1 MNRVINWFVG
11 NPIAANLLMLII
23 LVGGATSLPGIDNE
37 MFPNIPQDV
46 VEVVVPYPG
55 AGPAEVEE
63 QICIR
68 VEEEIS
74 DLDGIEEIRSFARQ
88 NVGVV
93 EVEVDRSYST
103 QQLLNNVKSRI
114 DAINTFPED
123 AERAQVKEVLARVR
137 VLRVAVFG
145 DIHEAE
151 LKAITEEVRDEIAL
165 LPGINLAEVTS
176 TRLDE
181 VSIEVPEENLRRYK
195 LRFEDVVNA
204 IRRSSLN
211 LPAGE
216 VQEEAGDITLQTR
229 GQAYVRQD
237 FEDIIVLRNA
247 DGTLVKLSDIATVKD
262 GFVEQDLLSR
272 FNGKPAAF
280 VDVYS
285 TRDPDLIGNS
295 NSIRKYLDK
304 KMTELP
310 AGVELVVWRDASF
323 YLQGRIDLLAK
334 NALGG
339 LVLVFLLLMLF
350 LRPVLAFWVAVGIGI
365 SYLGTFWVMPYFGV
379 TINVVTLFAFL
390 MILGIIVDDAIVVGE
405 SVYAHSERGISG
417 ERSASLGAGAVSKPV
432 TFAVLTT
439 MIVFLPLV
447 MMPGDMARFFS
458 VMGVVAILALAF
470 SLIESFFILPAHLRH
485 MKPEREPTFAP
496 LLWLH
501 RVRTGFSSR
510 LDSFNSNFYHPLLE
524 KTLEHRR
531 STIAWFLFALMVVF
545 SLMIGGWLRTSF
557 FPVVQGEFVMVTVEM
572 PEGSG
577 FGQTVAVMDRIE
589 AAIDELE
596 QLPELQH
603 ESGTSVIKA
612 LQTRSEENNVIVTIE
627 LLSNEERDV
636 SSQFVGETLKELVG
650 PLPEAEDFEVIYSLV
665 QRGKDI
671 SLALKGR
678 DADEMKAA
686 SARIQEQLSK
696 FAGVYNVK
704 DSWQGVRQEAEI
716 GLKPHANT
724 VGVGLADVA
733 RQLRQAFYGAE
744 AQRIPRLKEDVKVM
758 VRYPKEQRASMQ
770 TLEELRI
777 RTEDGREIP
786 FDEVATVSY
795 VPGYAEIKR
804 RDRQRMMEITA
815 EIKPGTSSASEV
827 VSVLLRDYW
836 PEISKDY
843 GTMTLTLDGDQKEQ
857 QEFEAAFLQ
866 LLILVLLAI
875 YALLAIEFHSYWQ
888 PLIILSTVPFG
899 IAGAIVGHL
908 LMGRDVSM
916 PSMLGA
922 MAAVGV
928 VVNDNLVLI
937 DRVNYLRKEGWQAR
951 KAMLQAA
958 KDRFRPIVLTS
969 LTTFFGLTPILL
981 ERSTQAQFLIPMV
994 ISLSFG
1000 VLFATLIT
1008 LMLVPN
1014 LYMSG
1019 EFMREKLEAFRLW
1032 LRDKLKSRD
1041 STATGS

>member
-1 MNRVINWFVG
+1 MNRVINWFVD

-23 LVGGATSLPGIDNE
+23 LVGGVTSLPGIDNE
-37 MFPNIPQDV
+37 MFPNIPRDV

-55 AGPAEVEE
+55 AGPAEVEQ

-88 NVGVV
+88 NVGVI
-93 EVEVDRSYST
+93 EVEVDRNYST
-103 QQLLNNVKSRI
+103 QQLLNNVKSRV

-145 DIHEAE
+145 DIREAE
-151 LKAITEEVRDEIAL
+151 LKAVTEEIRDEVAL
-165 LPGINLAEVTS
+165 LPGINLAEVTG

-181 VSIEVPEENLRRYK
+181 VSIEVSEENLRRYQ

-204 IRRSSLN
+204 IRRSSIN

-237 FEDIIVLRNA
+237 FEEIIVLRNV
-247 DGTLVKLSDIATVKD
+247 DGTLVQLRDIATVRD
-262 GFVEQDLLSR
+262 GFVEQDLQSR
-272 FNGKPAAF
+272 FNGKPASF
-280 VDVYS
+280 IDVYS

-295 NSIRKYLDK
+295 ISIREYLDK
-304 KMTELP
+304 KAAQLP
-310 AGVELVVWRDASF
+310 AGIELVVWRDASV

-339 LVLVFLLLMLF
+339 LVLVFVLLMLF
-350 LRPVLAFWVAVGIGI
+350 LRPVLAFWVAVGIGV

-379 TINVVTLFAFL
+379 TINIVSLFAFL

-405 SVYAHSERGISG
+405 SIYAHSERGISG
-417 ERSASLGAGAVSKPV
+417 VKSAALGAGAVSKPV

-439 MIVFLPLV
+439 MIVFLPLIL
-447 MMPGDMARFFS
+447 MPGDMARFFA

-470 SLIESFFILPAHLRH
+470 SLIESFLILPAHLRH
-485 MKPEREPTFAP
+485 MKPEREPKRQP
-496 LLWLH
+496 LLWIH
-501 RVRTGFSSR
+501 RLRVQFSSR
-510 LDSFNSNFYHPLLE
+510 LDSFNNNSYKPFLV
-524 KTLEHRR
+524 KTLDHRR
-531 STIAWFLFALMVVF
+531 ETIAWFVFVLLVVF
-545 SLMIGGWLRTSF
+545 SLLIGGWLRTSF
-557 FPVVQGEFVMVTVEM
+557 FPVVQGEFVMVNVEL
-572 PEGSG
+572 PEGTG
-577 FGQTVAVMDRIE
+577 FGQTVAVMEHIE
-589 AAIDELE
+589 DAIDQLE
-596 QLPELQH
+596 QLPELQD
-603 ESGTSVIKA
+603 SDGASIIKA
-612 LQTRSEENNVIVTIE
+612 LQSRGEENTVLISIE
-627 LLSNEERDV
+627 LLSNEKRDI
-636 SSQFVGETLKELVG
+636 SSRFVGEKLKELIG
-650 PLPEAEDFEVIYSLV
+650 PLPEAEDFEVVYSLV

-678 DADEMKAA
+678 DAAEMKAA
-686 SARIQEQLSK
+686 SARIQDVLSS

-716 GLKPHANT
+716 SLQPDANT
-724 VGVGLADVA
+724 VGIGLSDVA

-758 VRYPKEQRASMQ
+758 VRYPKEQRATMQ
-770 TLEELRI
+770 TLEDLRI
-777 RTEDGREIP
+777 RTEDGRELP
-786 FDEVATVSY
+786 FDSVATVNY

-815 EIKPGTSSASEV
+815 EIKPGTSSANEV
-827 VSVLLRDYW
+827 VSVLLRDHW
-836 PEISKDY
+836 PDIRKDY
-843 GTMTLTLDGDQKEQ
+843 GTMSLSVDGDQKEQ
-857 QEFEAAFLQ
+857 QEFEVAFMQ
-866 LLILVLLAI
+866 LLILILLAI

-899 IAGAIVGHL
+899 IAGAILGHV

-937 DRVNYLRKEGWQAR
+937 DRVNYLRKEGWEGR

-958 KDRFRPIVLTS
+958 TDRFRPIVLTS

-1008 LMLVPN
+1008 LVLVPN

-1019 EFMREKLEAFRLW
+1019 EFLKEKLAAF
-1032 LRDKLKSRD
+1032 KAGFGNKEP
-1041 STATGS
+1041 TP